1 MPISVALPRSRTAA
15 RRPLAA
21 RATQAATGVL
31 LVLAALAPVERAAAQ
46 GTGSATAIVPA
57 QPAGQQPRPG
67 PAVTRGDAAT
77 LGGALVAAVALMT
90 VDERIARWS
99 QRQAAHAPAPVR
111 QTAAFLRVAGDPGTL
126 ALGGVT
132 YLVGVAARDR
142 ATAEVGLHTAG
153 SIVAAG
159 VVTSAIKMATGRARP
174 YVTGD
179 SNAHSF
185 APGRGLRR
193 GNAYRSFPS
202 GHATAAFAFA
212 AALSAEGRQ
221 RWPAT
226 NRVTEPLAYTAA
238 SLVALSRVYHDRH
251 WASDVVL
258 GAGVGFVAGRA
269 LVRYQHAR
277 PDNALDGRLLPRRGR
292 GRVPVSAP
300 ATIGWSI
307 AF

>member
-1 MPISVALPRSRTAA
+1 MPTAVAPPRA
-15 RRPLAA
+15 RSAA
-21 RATQAATGVL
+21 RAPLAPRAAHAATGAL
-31 LVLAALAPVERAAAQ
+31 LALAALAPAERAAAQ
-46 GTGSATAIVPA
+46 GTGSAAAIMPA
-57 QPAGQQPRPG
+57 QRADPHPGPG
-67 PAVTRGDAAT
+67 PAITRGDAAT
-77 LGGALVAAVALMT
+77 LGGALAAAVALMT

-99 QRQAAHAPAPVR
+99 QRQAARAPTPVR
-111 QTAAFLRVAGDPGTL
+111 RTAAVVRVAGDPGTL

-159 VVTSAIKMATGRARP
+159 VVTGAIKMATGRARP

-193 GNAYRSFPS
+193 GNAYQSFPS

-212 AALSAEGRQ
+212 AALSAEGRH
-221 RWPAT
+221 RWPTT

-277 PDNALDGRLLPRRGR
+277 PDNAVDRRLLPRRSR
-292 GRVPVSAP
+292 GRVPVP
-300 ATIGWSI
+300 ATVRWSI